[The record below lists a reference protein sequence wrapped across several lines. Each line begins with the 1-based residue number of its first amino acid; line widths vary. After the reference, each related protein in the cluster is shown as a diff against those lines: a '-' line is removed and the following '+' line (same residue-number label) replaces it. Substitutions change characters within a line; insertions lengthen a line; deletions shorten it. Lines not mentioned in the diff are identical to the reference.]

1 MRMGPSLRKLALTLH
16 VAFSVGWLGSVAV
29 VLALAVT
36 GMTSDDA
43 QTVRAAYLAM
53 DVTALFVLVPLAV
66 ASLLTGIVQSLGTKW
81 GSFRHYWVLIKL
93 VITVFATIVLGL
105 YTQTLGALADMA
117 AELPPSGGDLAA
129 LQTPS
134 PLVHAGAG
142 LLLLLTAI
150 VLAVY
155 KPRGMTGYGRRKQ
168 ERQRA
173 ASHP

>member
-1 MRMGPSLRKLALTLH
+1 MIMKPGVRKLALTAH
-16 VAFSVGWLGSVAV
+16 VTCSVGWLGAVAV

-36 GMTSDDA
+36 GMTSRDPK
-43 QTVRAAYLAM
+43 TVRAAYLAM
-53 DVTALFVLVPLAV
+53 DLTALSLLVPLAI

-81 GSFRHYWVLIKL
+81 GLFRHYWVLAKL
-93 VITVFATIVLGL
+93 VITVLATVVLVL
-105 YTQTLGALADMA
+105 YTQTLGTLADIA
-117 AELPPSGGDLAA
+117 AELQPSGGDLAA